1 MLLLV
6 QTRFIMNWKIFFLV
20 CFMIQDPCKGG
31 IKPRGI
37 GRVRVR
43 RQVLINNV
51 ENGVFHGE
59 TKLIDTDPTQSYL
72 YQFPAN
78 TDAAASKELEAELA
92 KRLGLSD
99 ALEAEERRK
108 LLNSLYGGQD
118 NVDSGKVHNTLYQ
131 GQSVEEQL
139 ELLKRVT
146 AEKERKDLLTIIQE
160 QQEQEER
167 KKLLNNIMRNK
178 KQERINLINNLYGE
192 KRSITTEEKLLKKIK
207 DEREAEERR
216 KLLNKIYS
224 EEARPITTED
234 ALFKNIKE
242 QQEAIERRKLLNE
255 IYSESRPLTT
265 GDILNSPYLGDKRNL
280 INEIKKLTPS
290 RNRVQSRNTISEM
303 ENLIVQL
310 LGLGDA
316 LSSSA
321 REVMLK
327 VIYERTQILKNR
339 EFC

>member
-1 MLLLV
+1 
-6 QTRFIMNWKIFFLV
+6 
-20 CFMIQDPCKGG
+20 
-31 IKPRGI
+31 
-37 GRVRVR
+37 
-43 RQVLINNV
+43 
-51 ENGVFHGE
+51 
-59 TKLIDTDPTQSYL
+59 
-72 YQFPAN
+72 
-78 TDAAASKELEAELA
+78 
-92 KRLGLSD
+92 
-99 ALEAEERRK
+99 
-108 LLNSLYGGQD
+108 
-118 NVDSGKVHNTLYQ
+118 
-131 GQSVEEQL
+131 
-139 ELLKRVT
+139 
-146 AEKERKDLLTIIQE
+146 
-160 QQEQEER
+160 
-167 KKLLNNIMRNK
+167 MRNK
-178 KQERINLINNLYGE
+178 KQKRITLINNLYGE

-234 ALFKNIKE
+234 ALFKKIKE

-255 IYSESRPLTT
+255 IYSESWPLTT
-265 GDILNSPYLGDKRNL
+265 GYTLNSPYLGDKRNL

-290 RNRVQSRNTISEM
+290 RNRVQSRNTISKM

-327 VIYERTQILKNR
+327 GIYERTQILKNR